1 MPAARRSPTRQSAP
15 RKPDIPATLVPAV
28 PGVAEHELEPEAALH
43 ALAFHG
49 HDLSGREAE
58 AVELARC
65 GFRAADLSG
74 SVLAQLTMTDCLV
87 QTSNWAN
94 VRSDGGAIRRV
105 IFDESRMTGFTVTNG
120 RLADVAFDQ
129 CRLDLSG
136 WRFTG
141 FDSVRFTGCNLT
153 GADFTN
159 ADLRG
164 ARFTG
169 CDLTGAQFH
178 HATMD
183 GARFR
188 RCELA
193 GIAGITSWRGAVVHP
208 DDLPALSYTLA
219 GGLGITI
226 DTTD

>member
-1 MPAARRSPTRQSAP
+1 MPVARRSPIRQSAP
-15 RKPDIPATLVPAV
+15 RKPAVPAALES
-28 PGVAEHELEPEAALH
+28 PRQELEPETTFRAV
-43 ALAFHG
+43 AFDG

-58 AVELARC
+58 SVEFAQCR
-65 GFRAADLSG
+65 FRGADLSS
-74 SVLAQLTMTDCLV
+74 SVLAHLTMTDCVV
-87 QTSNWAN
+87 QVANWAN
-94 VRSDGGAIRRV
+94 VRADGGAVRRV
-105 IFDESRMTGFTVTNG
+105 TFDESRMTGFSVTNG
-120 RLADVAFDQ
+120 KLGDVTFDQ

-141 FDSVRFTGCNLT
+141 FDSVRFTGCKLT

-169 CDLTGAQFH
+169 CDLSGAQFH

-188 RCELA
+188 RCELD
-193 GIAGITSWRGAVVHP
+193 GIAGIASWRGAIVHP
-208 DDLPALSYTLA
+208 DDLPAMSYTLA
-219 GGLGITI
+219 GGLGIKI
-226 DTTD
+226 DPED